1 MSPYLSFKL
10 PPKPQPHRRKGTGK
24 FLLDRTLRLVVPC
37 IFYSFLAPPF
47 ILFWNEMAKNPAA
60 DPAAVLASQFKM
72 WLQPG
77 WPSKYN
83 LATGPVSFVIRYQH
97 SGRKLLLVF
106 E

>member
-1 MSPYLSFKL
+1 MPAPLSRRCACHL
-10 PPKPQPHRRKGTGK
+10 VIHSNCRQTPRRKGAGK

-60 DPAAVLASQFKM
+60 DPAATLAAQFRL

-83 LATGPVSFVIRYQH
+83 LATGPVSFVIN
-97 SGRKLLLVF
+97 L
-106 E
+106 